1 VLTVRAAR
9 PEDAAEI
16 VRINVR
22 GWQQAYA
29 GIVPDDVL
37 AGMDIDGRADR
48 FRERL
53 ADPGAFEVLV
63 AVEGDDTVGYV
74 TVGPYRIGQR
84 NDVLHREVGEV
95 LAIYVDPP
103 RWGTGAGR
111 ALMDA
116 ALARLAA
123 RGFGSVRLWVLVD
136 NRAARRFYERAG
148 FTADGAS
155 ARYPVG
161 RADGTVV
168 DLPEVRYARRLP

>member
-1 VLTVRAAR
+1 VVTVRAGT
-9 PEDAAEI
+9 PEDAGEI

-22 GWQQAYA
+22 GWQRAYA

-37 AGMDIDGRADR
+37 SAMSVDGRAER
-48 FRERL
+48 FAKRIAE
-53 ADPGAFEVLV
+53 PSAFEVLV
-63 AVEGDDTVGYV
+63 GVDGEVTVGYV
-74 TVGPYRIGQR
+74 CLGPYRIGQR
-84 NDVLHREVGEV
+84 EDTLHREVGEV

-123 RGFGSVRLWVLVD
+123 RGFRSVRLWVLVD
-136 NRAARRFYERAG
+136 NRQARRFYERVG